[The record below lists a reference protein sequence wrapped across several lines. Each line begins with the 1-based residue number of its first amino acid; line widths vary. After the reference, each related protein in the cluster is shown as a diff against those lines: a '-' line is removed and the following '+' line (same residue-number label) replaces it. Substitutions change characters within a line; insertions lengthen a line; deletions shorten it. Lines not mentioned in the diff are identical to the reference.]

1 VDRATLL
8 DPHADSGGFRGD
20 MMAQPTI
27 PNPIKAS
34 SLQTGLT
41 PKAPA
46 APKKTDQKKQ
56 VSSTEIIQQS
66 VAKEQPGADVNRIMQ
81 TIAYMMQRKMI
92 QLIQIGNTVFML
104 QPKEAGTVEFHT
116 FTVEGLDDLVKRYQ
130 SGINTLKQMGFK
142 KAISYAQS
150 PAFVK
155 IAQQT
160 GLPVQISQSQMM
172 MGNKMVPAY
181 KFEVNL

>member
-1 VDRATLL
+1 
-8 DPHADSGGFRGD
+8 
-20 MMAQPTI
+20 MAQPAI

-34 SLQTGLT
+34 SIETGLT
-41 PKAPA
+41 PKGPPS
-46 APKKTDQKKQ
+46 PKKASQPKQ
-56 VSSTEIIQQS
+56 VSSTQIIQQS

-92 QLIQIGNTVFML
+92 QLLQIGNTVFLL
-104 QPKEAGTVEFHT
+104 QPKEPGNVEFHT
-116 FTVEGLDDLVKRYQ
+116 FTIESIDDLVKRYQ
-130 SGINTLKQMGFK
+130 AGINSIKQMGFK
-142 KAISYAQS
+142 KAVSYAQS

-160 GLPVQISQSQMM
+160 GLPVQVSQSQMM
-172 MGNKMVPAY
+172 MGDKMVPAY

>member
-1 VDRATLL
+1 
-8 DPHADSGGFRGD
+8 
-20 MMAQPTI
+20 MAQPAI
-27 PNPIKAS
+27 PNPVKAS
-34 SLQTGLT
+34 SIETGLT
-41 PKAPA
+41 PKGSS
-46 APKKTDQKKQ
+46 APKKAPQQRQ
-56 VSSTEIIQQS
+56 VSSTQIIQQS

-92 QLIQIGNTVFML
+92 QLAQIGNTVFLL

-116 FTVEGLDDLVKRYQ
+116 FTIEPIDDLVKRYQ
-130 SGINTLKQMGFK
+130 AGINTIKQMGFK
-142 KAISYAQS
+142 KAVSYAQS

-160 GLPVQISQSQMM
+160 GLPVQVSQSQTMI
-172 MGNKMVPAY
+172 GGKMVPAY

>member
-1 VDRATLL
+1 
-8 DPHADSGGFRGD
+8 
-20 MMAQPTI
+20 MMAQPAI

-34 SLQTGLT
+34 QIETGLT
-41 PKAPA
+41 PKGGSA
-46 APKKTDQKKQ
+46 AKKPSQQKQ
-56 VSSTEIIQQS
+56 VSSTQIIQQS
-66 VAKEQPGADVNRIMQ
+66 VAKEQPGADINRIMQ

-92 QLIQIGNTVFML
+92 QLLQIGNTVFLL

-116 FTVEGLDDLVKRYQ
+116 FTTESPQDLVLRYKA
-130 SGINTLKQMGFK
+130 GINTLKQMGFK
-142 KAISYAQS
+142 KAVSFAQS

-160 GLPVQISQSQMM
+160 GLPVQVSQSQMM
-172 MGNKMVPAY
+172 MGDKMVPAY

>member
-1 VDRATLL
+1 
-8 DPHADSGGFRGD
+8 
-20 MMAQPTI
+20 MAQPAI

-34 SLQTGLT
+34 SIETGLT
-41 PKAPA
+41 PKGARS
-46 APKKTDQKKQ
+46 PKKASQPKQ
-56 VSSTEIIQQS
+56 VSSTQIIQQS

-92 QLIQIGNTVFML
+92 QLLQIGNTVFL
-104 QPKEAGTVEFHT
+104 LKPLEAGTVEFHT
-116 FTVEGLDDLVKRYQ
+116 FTTEPIEDLVKRYQ
-130 SGINTLKQMGFK
+130 AGINTIKQMGFK
-142 KAISYAQS
+142 KAVSYAQS

-160 GLPVQISQSQMM
+160 GLPVQVSQSQMM
-172 MGNKMVPAY
+172 MGDKMVPAY

>member
-1 VDRATLL
+1 
-8 DPHADSGGFRGD
+8 
-20 MMAQPTI
+20 MAQPTI

-46 APKKTDQKKQ
+46 APKKPEQKKQ

-66 VAKEQPGADVNRIMQ
+66 IRKEQPGADVNRIMQ

-92 QLIQIGNTVFML
+92 QLLQLGNTVFLL
-104 QPKEAGTVEFHT
+104 QPKEPGTVEFHT
-116 FTVEGLDDLVKRYQ
+116 FTIESPQDLVKRYQ
-130 SGINTLKQMGFK
+130 AGLNSLKQMGFK
-142 KAISYAQS
+142 KAVSFAQS

-155 IAQQT
+155 IAEQT
-160 GLPVQISQSQMM
+160 GLPVQVSQSQMM
-172 MGNKMVPAY
+172 MGNQMVPAY
-181 KFEVNL
+181 RFEVNI